1 VLSSSP
7 AWPKPT
13 TYPPLRVTHMSPVS
27 VVAPA
32 KLNLSLSVG
41 GRRSD
46 GYHDVATVYH
56 AVSLF
61 DEIVAT
67 VADGLQVTVEAA
79 PGIDIDAVPVDETN
93 LAAQAA
99 LLLAEQTG
107 RDPDVHLHIRKGIPV
122 AGGLAGGS
130 ADAAGALLACDAL
143 WGTSLGRSD
152 LLSLAAHLGSDVPFA
167 VMGGTALG
175 VGRGEHLTPALA
187 RGRFEWVFAVA
198 EGGLST
204 PAVYAEC
211 DRLRDGRVL
220 AEPHVSDA
228 MMTALRSGDA
238 VALGQ
243 AMQNDLQ
250 PAACSLRP
258 QLLQTMEVGD
268 DAEALGSLVS
278 GSGPTVAFLARDAEH
293 ALDIAVSLS
302 ASGTCKTVKRAHGA
316 VTGVR
321 VGGER

>member
-1 VLSSSP
+1 L
-7 AWPKPT
+7 
-13 TYPPLRVTHMSPVS
+13 
-27 VVAPA
+27 
-32 KLNLSLSVG
+32 
-41 GRRSD
+41 
-46 GYHDVATVYH
+46 ATVYH

-61 DEIVAT
+61 DEIIAT
-67 VADGLQVTVEAA
+67 PGKGLQITVEASS
-79 PGIDIDAVPVDETN
+79 GIDVDSVPLDETN

-107 RDPDVHLHIRKGIPV
+107 QDPDVSLHIRKGIPV

-130 ADAAGALLACDAL
+130 ADAAAALLACDAL
-143 WGTSLGRSD
+143 WGVGLGRSE
-152 LLSLAAHLGSDVPFA
+152 LLTLAAQLGSDVPFS

-204 PAVYAEC
+204 PQVYAEC

-220 AEPHVSDA
+220 PEPHVSDA
-228 MMTALRSGDA
+228 MMSALRSGDA

-243 AMQNDLQ
+243 ALQNDLQ

-258 QLLQTMEVGD
+258 ALLLTMEVGD

-302 ASGTCKTVKRAHGA
+302 ASGTCKAVKRAHGA
-316 VTGVR
+316 VAGAR
-321 VGGER
+321 VAGER

>member
-1 VLSSSP
+1 
-7 AWPKPT
+7 
-13 TYPPLRVTHMSPVS
+13 MSPVS

-32 KLNLSLSVG
+32 KLNLSLAVG
-41 GRRSD
+41 GPRPD
-46 GYHDVATVYH
+46 GYHDLATVYH

-61 DEIVAT
+61 DEITAT
-67 VADGLQVTVEAA
+67 TGKGMTVTIEAA
-79 PGIDIDAVPVDETN
+79 SGIDVDMVPLDETN

-107 RDPDVHLHIRKGIPV
+107 QDPDVSLHIRKGIPV

-130 ADAAGALLACDAL
+130 ADAAGALIACDAL
-143 WGTSLGRSD
+143 WGTGLGRSE
-152 LLSLAAHLGSDVPFA
+152 LLALAAHLGSDVPFA

-198 EGGLST
+198 EEGLST
-204 PAVYAEC
+204 PQVYSEC

-220 AEPHVSDA
+220 PEPRVSDA
-228 MMTALRSGDA
+228 MMSALRSGDA

-243 AMQNDLQ
+243 ALQNDLQ

-258 QLLQTMEVGD
+258 QLLLTMEVGD

-316 VTGVR
+316 VAGAR
-321 VGGER
+321 VAGER

>member
-1 VLSSSP
+1 
-7 AWPKPT
+7 
-13 TYPPLRVTHMSPVS
+13 
-27 VVAPA
+27 
-32 KLNLSLSVG
+32 
-41 GRRSD
+41 
-46 GYHDVATVYH
+46 
-56 AVSLF
+56 
-61 DEIVAT
+61 
-67 VADGLQVTVEAA
+67 
-79 PGIDIDAVPVDETN
+79 
-93 LAAQAA
+93 
-99 LLLAEQTG
+99 
-107 RDPDVHLHIRKGIPV
+107 LHIRKGIPV

-130 ADAAGALLACDAL
+130 ADAAGALIACDAL
-143 WGTSLGRSD
+143 WGTGLGRSE

-204 PAVYAEC
+204 PLVYSEC

-220 AEPHVSDA
+220 PEPRVSDA
-228 MMTALRSGDA
+228 MMSALRSGDA

-243 AMQNDLQ
+243 AMLNDLQ

-258 QLLQTMEVGD
+258 QLLLTMEVGD

-316 VTGVR
+316 VAGAR
-321 VGGER
+321 VSGER

>member
-1 VLSSSP
+1 MTV
-7 AWPKPT
+7 A
-13 TYPPLRVTHMSPVS
+13 LRED
-27 VVAPA
+27 APA
-32 KLNLSLSVG
+32 KLNLSLAVG
-41 GRRSD
+41 GPRPD
-46 GYHDVATVYH
+46 GYHDLATVYH

-61 DEIVAT
+61 DEIIAT
-67 VADGLQVTVEAA
+67 PGKGLQITVEASS
-79 PGIDIDAVPVDETN
+79 GIDVDSVPLDETN

-107 RDPDVHLHIRKGIPV
+107 QDPDVSLHIRKGIPV

-130 ADAAGALLACDAL
+130 ADAAAALLACDAL
-143 WGTSLGRSD
+143 WGVGLGRSE
-152 LLSLAAHLGSDVPFA
+152 LLTLAAQLGSDVPFS

-204 PAVYAEC
+204 PQVYAEC

-220 AEPHVSDA
+220 PEPHVSDA
-228 MMTALRSGDA
+228 MMSALRSGDA

-243 AMQNDLQ
+243 ALQNDLQ

-258 QLLQTMEVGD
+258 ALLLTMEVGD

-302 ASGTCKTVKRAHGA
+302 ASGTCKAVKRAHGA
-316 VTGVR
+316 VAGAR
-321 VGGER
+321 VAGER